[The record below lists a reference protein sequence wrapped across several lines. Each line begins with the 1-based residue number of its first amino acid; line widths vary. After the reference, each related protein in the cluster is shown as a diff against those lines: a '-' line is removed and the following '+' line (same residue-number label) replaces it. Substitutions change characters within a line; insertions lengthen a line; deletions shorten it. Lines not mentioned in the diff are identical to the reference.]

1 MENGCAQWP
10 SREKAPNGGSG
21 AKPPELVLFV
31 AKTVL
36 FSHGFKNDVAIL
48 VFVAYKFSI

>member
-1 MENGCAQWP
+1 MVVLGR
-10 SREKAPNGGSG
+10 S
-21 AKPPELVLFV
+21 PPKLVLFV

-36 FSHGFKNDVAIL
+36 FSHGFKNDIAIL